1 MLIRGLPIL
10 TGLAPL
16 VGINLAYWIGVD
28 AGVLPSCI
36 PYLDG
41 CTSVSATGRYPPGD
55 RLFRAVMLPQA
66 VLLAVTWYLA
76 MAWLRSLAPH
86 SKAPGAVL
94 AFGLLGAAA
103 LIIYVSYLGS
113 KEPLYEF
120 MRRFGI
126 YIYFLA
132 TGLAQLILTLA
143 LERSRWRQAMLWVVI
158 TPWILG
164 LANFAQ
170 KALRADPGMAENAIE
185 WIVSVFMQVWFVLLY
200 VGWRKTGFRVAVTT
214 G

>member
-1 MLIRGLPIL
+1 MLIRGLPIA
-10 TGLAPL
+10 TGLLPL

-28 AGVLPSCI
+28 AGILPSCI

-41 CTSVSATGRYPPGD
+41 CTSISATGRYPPGD

-66 VLLAVTWYLA
+66 VLLGVTWYLA

-86 SKAPGAVL
+86 SKAPRPVL
-94 AFGLLGAAA
+94 AFGLAGAAA
-103 LIIYVSYLGS
+103 LIIYVSNLGS
-113 KEPLYEF
+113 NEPLYEF

-170 KALRADPGMAENAIE
+170 KALRADPDMAENAIE
-185 WIVSVFMQVWFVLLY
+185 WIVSVLMQVWFMLLY

-214 G
+214 D

>member
-10 TGLAPL
+10 AALMPL
-16 VGINLAYWIGVD
+16 VGVNIAYWIGVD
-28 AGVLPSCI
+28 AGILPSCI
-36 PYLDG
+36 PLLDG
-41 CTSVSATGRYPPGD
+41 CTSISATGRYPPGD
-55 RLFRAVMLPQA
+55 RLFRAVMLPQS
-66 VLLAVTWYLA
+66 VLLAATWILA
-76 MAWLRSLAPH
+76 AAWLRSLVPQ
-86 SKAPGAVL
+86 SKAPRAVL
-94 AFGLLGAAA
+94 VFGLMGAAA
-103 LIIYVSYLGS
+103 LIIYVSYLGT

-132 TGLAQLILTLA
+132 TGVAQLVLTLT
-143 LERSRWRQAMLWVVI
+143 LKRSSWRQAMLWVVI
-158 TPWILG
+158 APWIMG

-170 KALRADPGMAENAIE
+170 KALRADPDMMENVIE
-185 WIVSVFMQVWFVLLY
+185 WVVSLLMQIWFLLLY

>member
-1 MLIRGLPIL
+1 MLIRGLPL
-10 TGLAPL
+10 VTGVLPL

-28 AGVLPSCI
+28 AGILPSCI

-41 CTSVSATGRYPPGD
+41 CTSISATGRYPPGD

-76 MAWLRSLAPH
+76 ATWLRSLAPN
-86 SKAPGAVL
+86 SKGPRAVL
-94 AFGLLGAAA
+94 VFGLVGAAA
-103 LIIYVSYLGS
+103 LIIYVSYLGT

-132 TGLAQLILTLA
+132 TGLAQLILTLS
-143 LERSRWRQAMLWVVI
+143 LERSRWRQAMLWVVV

-164 LANFAQ
+164 LANFAH
-170 KALRADPGMAENAIE
+170 KALRDDTRMMENTIE
-185 WIVSVFMQVWFVLLY
+185 WVVSVLMQVWFLLLY
-200 VGWRKTGFRVAVTT
+200 VGWRKTGFRIAVTT
-214 G
+214 H